1 MIRFIHPAPVSSG
14 GMIKAMFVPQQMPS
28 WEPGKIKPFSSE
40 NRRAVAAFDQQPRP
54 SISNGFRLLVL
65 IDGGD

>member
-1 MIRFIHPAPVSSG
+1 
-14 GMIKAMFVPQQMPS
+14 MFVPQQMPG